1 MTRLIDSI
9 SFLYREVFEMKAIT
23 SGFKTV
29 TLTVFTVKFYIPTRW
44 LRINLSVLCYS
55 CLKIYLYD
63 STKLHCSKKYYYKF
77 SWKGIYILD
86 SLDWFQNLPYLK
98 IPAVMSIKWQLL
110 FEMEISNKAK
120 TTQGMTTLFLL
131 LPMRTPLS
139 AWQTNATLKCNRC
152 FWLP

>member
-1 MTRLIDSI
+1 
-9 SFLYREVFEMKAIT
+9 MKAIT

-55 CLKIYLYD
+55 YLKIYFYD
-63 STKLHCSKKYYYKF
+63 STKLHRSKRNYYKF
-77 SWKGIYILD
+77 SWKSIYILD
-86 SLDWFQNLPYLK
+86 SLDWFKNLPYLK
-98 IPAVMSIKWQLL
+98 IPAVFHVYKNGNYF

-120 TTQGMTTLFLL
+120 TIQDMTSLFLL
-131 LPMRTPLS
+131 LPMCTPLS